1 MKQLL
6 FLFSLTLLFAGC
18 QSATTEEGGDDAAD
32 ASPEMAAFEA
42 QQENF
47 HTVMAATFHPAEE
60 GNVEPLREKAGD
72 LTAAAKTWSN
82 LQLPA
87 EYDDTDLNSRLAEL
101 VRGSERIEGL
111 IQTEATDSTLQ
122 QAITNLH
129 EVFHGIMGECKHA
142 EEHHME

>member
-18 QSATTEEGGDDAAD
+18 QSAATEEGGDDTTE

-42 QQENF
+42 QQESF
-47 HTVMAATFHPAEE
+47 HTVMAATFHPAE
-60 GNVEPLREKAGD
+60 GGDVEPLREQAGD

-87 EYDDTDLNSRLAEL
+87 EYTETDLEARLAEL
-101 VRGSERIEGL
+101 VRGSEHIEGL
-111 IQTEATDSTLQ
+111 IQSEATDSTLQ

-129 EVFHGIMGECKHA
+129 EIFHSIMGECKDA
-142 EEHHME
+142 EEHHMH